1 MEHTN
6 QKGANKFVVLDG
18 HKTDFGTIWANFVYL
33 ITHAMDIFK
42 KDAVTFILAALI
54 PVLVG
59 WALAVVLLP
68 IIATAA
74 ASMVGIIAIV
84 VSVLVFVLS
93 IVSYIA
99 VLKATVDKAKG
110 SNVNIGELFAF
121 GLKNC
126 INYIILGVKVLLT
139 IFGGLTKFVNSWLS
153 TVYFVENNGKVDE
166 AVKSSQATSEKKTA
180 TVAWGMIISSLI
192 VGIAG
197 SIVSSV
203 WLAVLG
209 GVPYVGSIGSY
220 AINGLITVFTV
231 LCSVVL
237 KNELEKG
244 HSA

>member
-6 QKGANKFVVLDG
+6 QKGANKFVILDG
-18 HKTDFGTIWANFVYL
+18 HKTDFGTIWGNFVYL
-33 ITHAMDIFK
+33 INHALDIFK
-42 KDAVTFILAALI
+42 KDPVTFIIAALL
-54 PVLVG
+54 PLLVS
-59 WALAVVLLP
+59 WALLIIVLP
-68 IIATAA
+68 ILATAA
-74 ASMVGIIAIV
+74 ASMYGILAIV
-84 VSVLVFVLS
+84 VSVLMFVLTV
-93 IVSYIA
+93 VSYLA

-110 SNVNIGELFAF
+110 NNVNVGELFGFA
-121 GLKNC
+121 LKNFV
-126 INYIILGVKVLLT
+126 NYIILGIKVLLT

-180 TVAWGMIISSLI
+180 TVAWGMIVSS
-192 VGIAG
+192 VVVSIAG
-197 SIVSSV
+197 SILSSI

-220 AINGLITVFTV
+220 AITGLITVFTL